1 MLLLMPLV
9 GIVNCVLRR
18 GRSSDIHAWT
28 DAVPA
33 QVILDAESL
42 TVSLK

>member
-1 MLLLMPLV
+1 MLLLISLV
-9 GIVNCVLRR
+9 VMCVLRR

-28 DAVPA
+28 DALPA
-33 QVILDAESL
+33 QVILDAELL